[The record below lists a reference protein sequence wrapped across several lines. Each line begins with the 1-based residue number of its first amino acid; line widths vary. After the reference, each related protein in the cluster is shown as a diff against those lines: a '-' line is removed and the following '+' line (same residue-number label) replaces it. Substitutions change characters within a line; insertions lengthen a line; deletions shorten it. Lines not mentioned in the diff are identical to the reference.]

1 MPLPAGPIYS
11 RPRLVLIQFGNIKE
25 TSPRMCELY
34 FKVLTKL
41 SLLQRFTLLAHN
53 KTQLWTSPKPKLDNF
68 AAIRGAG
75 HVRLIDAEEFS
86 SFEKVFFSCDPK
98 RIETDRIRSDPESL
112 TRCLLCS
119 SVYHVSSTICLLAS
133 MIYVRSIQRHFKNAS
148 FYQVFP
154 SSMFLA

>member
-68 AAIRGAG
+68 AAIKGTG
-75 HVRLIDAEEFS
+75 YVRLESMRKSSAHLRKYFS
-86 SFEKVFFSCDPK
+86 RATQK
-98 RIETDRIRSDPESL
+98 
-112 TRCLLCS
+112 
-119 SVYHVSSTICLLAS
+119 
-133 MIYVRSIQRHFKNAS
+133 
-148 FYQVFP
+148 
-154 SSMFLA
+154 

>member
-68 AAIRGAG
+68 AAIRGGGTCAINRCG
-75 HVRLIDAEEFS
+75 RVQLI
-86 SFEKVFFSCDPK
+86 
-98 RIETDRIRSDPESL
+98 
-112 TRCLLCS
+112 
-119 SVYHVSSTICLLAS
+119 
-133 MIYVRSIQRHFKNAS
+133 
-148 FYQVFP
+148 
-154 SSMFLA
+154 